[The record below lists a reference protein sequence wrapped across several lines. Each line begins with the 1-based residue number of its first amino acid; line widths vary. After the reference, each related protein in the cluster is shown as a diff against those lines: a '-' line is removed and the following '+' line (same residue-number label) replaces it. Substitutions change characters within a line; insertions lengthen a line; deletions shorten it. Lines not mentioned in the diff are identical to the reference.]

1 MTTALHL
8 RAAVTDS
15 AAPTFRES
23 LIKNKNV
30 QFRLKICIVLHT
42 YNTSQNAIYGI
53 YFIYYILTLYIFNQ
67 TILNHNYFKLNN
79 FFIKF
84 SI

>member
-23 LIKNKNV
+23 LIKKNV
-30 QFRLKICIVLHT
+30 QFRLKICIVLLT
-42 YNTSQNAIYGI
+42 YNTRQMQYTAYIYLL
-53 YFIYYILTLYIFNQ
+53 YFDIF
-67 TILNHNYFKLNN
+67 L
-79 FFIKF
+79 IKQF
-84 SI
+84 